1 MRVFWAL
8 GIMVL
13 TAAASGTAD
22 AAPSFYSDY
31 SDYIVISVVPRS
43 PNIQP
48 LVMATPAR
56 DRQKRQAALQIGAFM
71 PIAEKK

>member
-8 GIMVL
+8 GIMAL
-13 TAAASGTAD
+13 AAAASGGAD
-22 AAPSFYSDY
+22 AAPSSYSDY

-48 LVMATPAR
+48 LVMAIPAKA
-56 DRQKRQAALQIGAFM
+56 RQKGQAPLLVGGLT
-71 PIAEKK
+71 PIVEKK

>member
-13 TAAASGTAD
+13 TATASAGAN
-22 AAPSFYSDY
+22 AAPSSFSDY

-43 PNIQP
+43 PDVQP
-48 LVMATPAR
+48 LVMAVPAKE
-56 DRQKRQAALQIGAFM
+56 RQKREVALQMGALT
-71 PIAEKK
+71 PIVAKK